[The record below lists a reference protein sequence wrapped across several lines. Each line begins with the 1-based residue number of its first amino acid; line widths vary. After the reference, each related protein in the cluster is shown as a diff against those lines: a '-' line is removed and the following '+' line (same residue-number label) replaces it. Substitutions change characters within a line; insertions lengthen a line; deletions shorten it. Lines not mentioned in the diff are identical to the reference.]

1 MNGKKAR
8 LLRKQA
14 GLKSTDVAT
23 YKTTTHHHK
32 PIWGADGSGIIGF
45 RETKTLTQDSPRSKY
60 HALKELYK
68 IAGV

>member
-32 PIWGADGSGIIGF
+32 PIFAAAGGIIGF
-45 RETKTLTQDSPRSKY
+45 HETKTLSQDTPRSKY
-60 HALKELYK
+60 HALKLLYK

>member
-14 GLKSTDVAT
+14 CLKSTDIAT
-23 YKTTTHHHK
+23 YDTKTHHHK
-32 PIWGADGSGIIGF
+32 PIFATDGSGIKGF
-45 RETKTLTQDSPRSKY
+45 HETKTLTQGIPRSKY
-60 HALKELYK
+60 HALKTLYK